1 MSLDLPLRVG
11 LMVPA
16 NNTTMEGEL
25 LAWLPPGSTCQT
37 LRIARGAAMLDATT
51 LPAYRATALE
61 LARAF
66 RPEALDLIVYG
77 CTAAGFVAGPEA
89 DTELGAAIA
98 AITGRPTFTSAQA
111 MVHTLTRHGVRRV
124 ALVTPYLD
132 AVNERLS
139 AFLAAYGIVVSS
151 LSSFQTR
158 NVTELGAIT
167 AAQVTERT
175 RAALQADSDAVFIA
189 CSQLPTLETLRT
201 LSLEAAKPLFSSIQ
215 VCASFAREL
224 PLPYAHQARLAS

>member
-11 LMVPA
+11 LMGPA

-25 LAWLPPGSTCQT
+25 LAWLPQGSTCQT

-51 LPAYRATALE
+51 LPAYRAAALE

-66 RPEALDLIVYG
+66 RPEALDLIIYG

-89 DTELGAAIA
+89 DTELGEAIA

-111 MVHTLTRHGVRRV
+111 MVHTLTRHGVQRV

-139 AFLAAYGIVVSS
+139 AFLAAYGIAVSA

-189 CSQLPTLETLRT
+189 CSQLPTLQALRT
-201 LSLEAAKPLFSSIQ
+201 LSPEAAKPLFSSIQ
-215 VCASFAREL
+215 VCARYAREL
-224 PLPYAHQARLAS
+224 PLPHAQQA